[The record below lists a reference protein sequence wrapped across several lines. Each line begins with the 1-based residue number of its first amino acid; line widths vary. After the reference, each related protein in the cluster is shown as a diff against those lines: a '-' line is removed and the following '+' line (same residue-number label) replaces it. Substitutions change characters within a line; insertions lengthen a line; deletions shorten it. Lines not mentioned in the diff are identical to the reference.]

1 MTRSPHI
8 EGDCKASGAGG
19 ACRIL
24 PDSHFSAAAG
34 DQPGIPTQHR
44 SAQKAVFPETVSQAR
59 QGKSRGSNVVTSPLI
74 QFGVLGEVA
83 PDTGRAA
90 PFPPKVKSAR
100 STPILNDSRFSQ
112 TLPAILPYCF
122 TDAQKVFAGDA
133 KNER

>member
-8 EGDCKASGAGG
+8 EGDSKASGSGG
-19 ACRIL
+19 GL
-24 PDSHFSAAAG
+24 
-34 DQPGIPTQHR
+34 
-44 SAQKAVFPETVSQAR
+44 
-59 QGKSRGSNVVTSPLI
+59 LI